1 MIKDL
6 AKAMLKE
13 IPLGQLEVYLQVLD
27 AGVLRGRDD
36 LADDNGTICGGGCD
50 AKGGACGA
58 WCLFNGPIP
67 FGCFDQFGQAGLAKE
82 DFHAAIRDP
91 EGFRRVLGEEMG
103 EVLSANKAAR
113 QHLAPKISAEVWAKR
128 P

>member
-1 MIKDL
+1 MSNEL
-6 AKAMLKE
+6 ARAMLKE

-27 AGVLRGRDD
+27 AGVLKGRDKM
-36 LADDNGTICGGGCD
+36 ADDNGLVCGAGCD

-67 FGCFDQFGQAGLAKE
+67 YGCFDQFGQTGLTREAFASAIK
-82 DFHAAIRDP
+82 DPAA
-91 EGFRRVLGEEMG
+91 FRKALGEE
-103 EVLSANKAAR
+103 LSEATKGFQAGR
-113 QHLAPKISAEVWAKR
+113 QRLGPKIDAEVWAKR